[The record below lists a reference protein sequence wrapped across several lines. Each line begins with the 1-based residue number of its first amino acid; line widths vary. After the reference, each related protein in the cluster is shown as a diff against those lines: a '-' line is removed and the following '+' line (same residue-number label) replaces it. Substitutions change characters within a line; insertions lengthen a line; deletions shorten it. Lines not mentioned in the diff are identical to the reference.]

1 MFKNNVSWQAV
12 YEDGDSLVQFDLD
25 GSERKYVDID
35 RGRLIQFILYR
46 DNIPAVVVHLG
57 PRKKLIYRMRRAINN
72 HGEEEAVYL
81 AGWQELRGGKS
92 VQMISFLFED
102 GHVEIVDRFYED
114 HLWFYSINFLKEEK
128 I

>member
-1 MFKNNVSWQAV
+1 MEKDNISWKAI
-12 YEDGDSLVQFDLD
+12 YSDGESLMQFDAD
-25 GSERKYVDID
+25 GGENKYVDIN
-35 RGRLIQFILYR
+35 RTRLIQFLLYR

-57 PRKKLIYRMRRAINN
+57 PHKKLIYRMRRAMNN
-72 HGEEEAVYL
+72 HGEEEAVFL